1 MCAGCG
7 NRFAKAALV
16 RFTVDESGAG
26 RELILDVTSS
36 SPGRGAYVCPRL
48 ECLDKALARKFLQR
62 RLKATGESLRLR
74 EEFVRLIEERLH

>member
-16 RFTVDESGAG
+16 RFTVVETAAG
-26 RELILDVTSS
+26 RELILDVACG
-36 SPGRGAYVCPRL
+36 SPGRGAYVCPRR
-48 ECLDKALARKFLQR
+48 ECLDKALDRKFLQR
-62 RLKATGESLRLR
+62 RLKAAGDTRQLK